1 MKRSAR
7 KSNSNAALTLL
18 VAAWTGEVPSIEE
31 RTTTDAIGSMA
42 IASRTT
48 SSREMGVDFEVVP
61 MAEVELLA
69 QPIIIA
75 TLVGSMICTKIINLA
90 LLKIIEGR
98 MKLADGAATAR
109 MAVADEGAT
118 VDSKMAI

>member
-18 VAAWTGEVPSIEE
+18 VAAWIGEVPSIEE
-31 RTTTDAIGSMA
+31 RTTADAIGSMT

-48 SSREMGVDFEVVP
+48 SSSETGVDFEVVP

-98 MKLADGAATAR
+98 MTLADGAATAR

-118 VDSKMAI
+118 LGNKMAI